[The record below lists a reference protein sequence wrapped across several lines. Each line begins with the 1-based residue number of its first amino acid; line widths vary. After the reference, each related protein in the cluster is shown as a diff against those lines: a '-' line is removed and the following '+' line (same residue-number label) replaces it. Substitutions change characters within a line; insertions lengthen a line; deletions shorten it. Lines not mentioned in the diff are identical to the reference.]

1 MRKTWKTMLWRALQ
15 HVKKGFYIDMG
26 AYFSDKDSV
35 TKLFYEKAWC
45 GVNVEPNSEYHTEL
59 TKKQPRDKSFRFVL
73 SNKSGLTEI
82 NILNFAESN
91 LSTGLSTLDRDLATK
106 HVTASYLMK
115 TDRVESLTLAKLIK
129 KYITVS
135 QEIHFLKINV
145 EGLEKEVIESNN
157 WRRYQPWVVLAESI
171 SPTNYEENYLNWK
184 YLLTSVDYHF
194 VYEDQIN
201 RFYISPKHPE
211 LQAAS
216 RYPPN
221 LFDEFIIYN
230 YTADLLPQNQ
240 QRCTLLKKAET
251 EINALLTST

>member
-129 KYITVS
+129 KYI
-135 QEIHFLKINV
+135 
-145 EGLEKEVIESNN
+145 
-157 WRRYQPWVVLAESI
+157 
-171 SPTNYEENYLNWK
+171 
-184 YLLTSVDYHF
+184 
-194 VYEDQIN
+194 
-201 RFYISPKHPE
+201 
-211 LQAAS
+211 
-216 RYPPN
+216 
-221 LFDEFIIYN
+221 
-230 YTADLLPQNQ
+230 
-240 QRCTLLKKAET
+240 
-251 EINALLTST
+251 